1 MKTSAPSFLV
11 LAWVFTVTNALGGTA
26 TPDAKC
32 VYHCPPGESTINGQP
47 PSADNTACDPA
58 FVTYERAWASLKQ
71 AVATANKA
79 SQRGGMKLGASSEVE
94 QALLKALDKANTP
107 DRAWSVALEAWKSGV
122 SAELQRQALAQVRST
137 AKTAADRETLNFM
150 LSALEN
156 PAVEMDRC
164 RGMGRGTAI
173 ERKTAADRLAVLLQ
187 NPNLADRLK

>member
-1 MKTSAPSFLV
+1 
-11 LAWVFTVTNALGGTA
+11 
-26 TPDAKC
+26 
-32 VYHCPPGESTINGQP
+32 
-47 PSADNTACDPA
+47 
-58 FVTYERAWASLKQ
+58 VTYERAWASLKQ